1 MNNKHYVEVSA
12 NFLIGLDG
20 VKQFLLE
27 EGYYLSRTNTLEL
40 LTRQGNET
48 FWEGVYEGD
57 EFFLECCFADFKAQ
71 ITT

>member
-12 NFLIGLDG
+12 NFLIGLDD

-48 FWEGVYEGD
+48 FWE
-57 EFFLECCFADFKAQ
+57 
-71 ITT
+71 

>member
-20 VKQFLLE
+20 VKQFLLD

-40 LTRQGNET
+40 LTHQGNET
-48 FWEGVYEGD
+48 F
-57 EFFLECCFADFKAQ
+57 LEVSPPLKEALV
-71 ITT
+71 